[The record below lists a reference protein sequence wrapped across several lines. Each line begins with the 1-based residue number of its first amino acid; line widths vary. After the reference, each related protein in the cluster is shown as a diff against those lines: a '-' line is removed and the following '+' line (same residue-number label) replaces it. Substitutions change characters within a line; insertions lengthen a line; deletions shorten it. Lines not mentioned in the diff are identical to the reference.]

1 MLGIGGGT
9 VSLEVPGVK
18 GGSVEGLSSA
28 GEGMISTVVVVVVV
42 DVVVVVEVTVFC
54 ATTGTD
60 AFELPIAD
68 RTQEGYVCLTFLLLV
83 LNLNMT
89 ECNHCVEFLTITICA
104 HYECSHRPD
113 MINTK
118 KNNCPFL
125 FSLESGLVKCTYMG
139 TQPFQ

>member
-9 VSLEVPGVK
+9 VSFEVPGVN
-18 GGSVEGLSSA
+18 GGSVEGFSSA

-89 ECNHCVEFLTITICA
+89 ECNNCVEFLTITISA
-104 HYECSHRPD
+104 
-113 MINTK
+113 T
-118 KNNCPFL
+118 L
-125 FSLESGLVKCTYMG
+125 
-139 TQPFQ
+139 